1 MEFFVKGWN
10 LFSSKQYGFINGR
23 STMTQLLSY
32 LDKSIDTIVSGGV
45 VDTIYFNF
53 AKAFDR
59 VPHESLLGNLKS
71 YGINGKV
78 LE

>member
-1 MEFFVKGWN
+1 
-10 LFSSKQYGFINGR
+10 
-23 STMTQLLSY
+23 MTQLLSY